1 MLAGRSW
8 FGVTHVV
15 GDRGSSP
22 VQSALGR
29 PPVHAA
35 NVEPSTWVMPPM
47 MGWIGIQLETVPPVT
62 WEVVEAVWAV
72 GTPMLGAEVAP
83 VVPWDPPA
91 GFG

>member
-1 MLAGRSW
+1 
-8 FGVTHVV
+8 
-15 GDRGSSP
+15 
-22 VQSALGR
+22 
-29 PPVHAA
+29 
-35 NVEPSTWVMPPM
+35 